1 MKIAIGSDHAAFEL
15 KERVKEYLRK
25 ADIEVID
32 CGTYSIESVDYPDY
46 AKKVAEKV
54 TSKEC
59 DFGILMCGTG
69 IGMSIAANKI
79 KGVRAALCLFPEMA
93 AYARKHNDANILVL
107 PGRLMGIELA
117 KWTVDA
123 FLNSSFEGGRHERR
137 VKKIEELEK

>member
-15 KERVKEYLRK
+15 KEKLKEYLINK
-25 ADIEVID
+25 GLEVTD

-46 AKKVAEKV
+46 AKKVSEKLIK
-54 TSKEC
+54 KEC

-79 KGVRAALCLFPEMA
+79 KGIRAALCLFPDMA
-93 AYARKHNDANILVL
+93 AYARKHNNANVLVL

-123 FLNSSFEGGRHERR
+123 FLSSSFEGGRHERR
-137 VKKIEELEK
+137 VKKIEELEE

>member
-15 KERVKEYLRK
+15 KEKVKEYLMNK
-25 ADIEVID
+25 GIVVID

-46 AKKVAEKV
+46 AKKVSEKLH
-54 TSKEC
+54 SKEC
-59 DFGILMCGTG
+59 NFGILMCGTG

-79 KGVRAALCLFPEMA
+79 KGIRAALCLFPDMA
-93 AYARKHNDANILVL
+93 TYARKHNDANVLVL

-137 VKKIEELEK
+137 VKKIEELEE